1 VRPLTLHRRRSLCQ
15 LPVEESPQQDR
26 RRKERQHLK
35 DARGRIPQHSHKHA
49 SADDAELMEKTRGIP
64 ADVLERRGGREEGRE
79 EVRNRLEEE
88 KSAEK

>member
-1 VRPLTLHRRRSLCQ
+1 
-15 LPVEESPQQDR
+15 
-26 RRKERQHLK
+26 
-35 DARGRIPQHSHKHA
+35 
-49 SADDAELMEKTRGIP
+49 MEKTRGIP